1 MSTSL
6 VFAGSPAIAVPY
18 LESLVAAG
26 NEVRTV
32 ITREPSPVGRK
43 RVVTPTPVDVAARG
57 LGLSVITADSLAH
70 VDIPD
75 VEIGVVVAYGG
86 LVPARLLEKPSH
98 GWINVHF
105 SVLPSYRGAAPVQR
119 ALWDGHANTG
129 VSIFRL
135 VEEMDAGPVYES
147 QSIPFL
153 PDETA
158 TEALD
163 RLSRE
168 TADLLVQTLNDIV
181 AGKLTPVQQ
190 IGNPTFAPKF
200 SKDEARVSWAE
211 PAVTIAHRIRAL
223 SDEPGAHT
231 VLGNDRIGIVR
242 TRVAPGRGL
251 EPGVVDV
258 SNDGVFVGT
267 GSGSIEL
274 LVVKP
279 AGKASMAA
287 SDWARGLRVAV
298 TFE

>member
-6 VFAGSPAIAVPY
+6 VFAGSPAIAVHY
-18 LESLVAAG
+18 LDSLVAAG
-26 NEVRTV
+26 CDVRTV

-43 RVVTPTPVDVAARG
+43 RVVTPTPVDAAARE
-57 LGLSVITADSLAH
+57 LGLSVVTANSLAH
-70 VDIPD
+70 VEIPD

-86 LVPARLLEKPSH
+86 LVPARLLETPTH

-135 VEEMDAGPVYES
+135 VEELDAGPVYETR
-147 QSIPFL
+147 SIPFL

-158 TEALD
+158 TEALE

-168 TADLLVQTLNDIV
+168 SADLLVQTVNGIV
-181 AGKLTPVQQ
+181 AGNLTPVQQ
-190 IGNPTFAPKF
+190 VGNPTFAPKF
-200 SKDEARVSWAE
+200 SKDEARVSWTE
-211 PAVTIAHRIRAL
+211 QAVTIAHRIRAL

-231 VLGNDRIGIVR
+231 VVGNDRIGIVR
-242 TRVAPGRGL
+242 ARVAPGRGL

-267 GSGSIEL
+267 ESGSIEL
-274 LVVKP
+274 LIVKP
-279 AGKASMAA
+279 AGKVAMTA
-287 SDWARGLRVAV
+287 SDWARGLRDAV